1 MDCWE
6 RWNIISCII
15 SVLKKIDNESVPLLA
30 CILLTFVEINLKNR
44 YSCRVETFCYSG
56 VLLNVYFESLEQWG
70 WVDQVRCF
78 FFFFFPFFNHS
89 ENNMTYSEASWR
101 EKKCSVNCIKLNFF
115 FLSPFLPFFSLQ
127 SLQKVLVEFSHKE
140 LFDFYNKVCIF
151 FNNFLYGGFSQCFL
165 YFMNSYF

>member
-1 MDCWE
+1 M
-6 RWNIISCII
+6 
-15 SVLKKIDNESVPLLA
+15 A
-30 CILLTFVEINLKNR
+30 
-44 YSCRVETFCYSG
+44 
-56 VLLNVYFESLEQWG
+56 
-70 WVDQVRCF
+70 
-78 FFFFFPFFNHS
+78 
-89 ENNMTYSEASWR
+89 YSEASWR